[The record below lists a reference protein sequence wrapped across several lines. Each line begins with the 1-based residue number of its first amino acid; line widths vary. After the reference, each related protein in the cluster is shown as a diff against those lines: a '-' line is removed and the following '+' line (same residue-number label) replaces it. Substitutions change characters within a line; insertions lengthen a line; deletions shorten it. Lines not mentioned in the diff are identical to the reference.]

1 MRRGGSS
8 TMTDPFK
15 ICTVIPVYNHELA
28 IGQTL
33 ERVLAHN
40 IPVIL
45 VNDGSNDVCSER
57 LESLAQQNQEQV
69 HLVSLPV
76 NLGKGGAVK
85 AGLNQAHQQGYSHV
99 LQLDADGQHDVR
111 DIPRFIETAQQYPTK
126 LILGAPVYDD
136 SASQLRV
143 YGRYLTHV
151 WVWINTLS
159 FQIKD
164 SMCGF
169 RIYPVSSLIP
179 LLQKHACGNRMAFDT
194 EVIIRWY
201 WQGGGV
207 INLETRVLYPEDGVS
222 HFHYLRDNLLLSS
235 MHARLFF
242 GMLLRSPR
250 LLLRKFANG

>member
-1 MRRGGSS
+1 MQRGDSS
-8 TMTDPFK
+8 TMTDSFK
-15 ICTVIPVYNHELA
+15 ICAVIPVYNHELA

-57 LESLAQQNQEQV
+57 LEALAQQNQEQV

-76 NLGKGGAVK
+76 NRGKGDAVK
-85 AGLNQAHQQGYSHV
+85 AGLNQAHQLGYSHA
-99 LQLDADGQHDVR
+99 LQIDADGQHDAR
-111 DIPRFIETAQQYPTK
+111 DIPRFIETAQQHPTK
-126 LILGAPVYDD
+126 LILGAPIYDG
-136 SASQLRV
+136 SASRLRV

-169 RIYPVSSLIP
+169 RIYPVPALMA
-179 LLQKHACGNRMAFDT
+179 LLQKHSCGHRMGFDT
-194 EVIIRWY
+194 EVIVRWY
-201 WQGGGV
+201 WQGGRV
-207 INLETRVLYPEDGVS
+207 VNLETQVLYPENGVS
-222 HFHYLRDNLLLSS
+222 HFHYLRDNVRQSS

-250 LLLRKFANG
+250 LLLRKFING